1 MFSAVFD
8 LIHYKKLNKFKVFRS
23 SIRLLVYN
31 AKLVVPKNESQNIIS
46 TVAYYGKRLFS
57 FIRGRVNTDED
68 AEDILQ
74 DVWYQL
80 SNQPE
85 VGAIEQISGW
95 LYRVARNKITDR
107 YRKQKEASLDDFI
120 GEDEDGGFNFREILL
135 AEPYAPEQEGLKK
148 LFWEQLFM
156 ALEELP
162 ANQQYVFIQNELEE
176 RSFRELA
183 DETGENI
190 KTLISRKGYAVKHLR
205 NRLQN
210 LYQEFINY

>member
-1 MFSAVFD
+1 M
-8 LIHYKKLNKFKVFRS
+8 
-23 SIRLLVYN
+23 
-31 AKLVVPKNESQNIIS
+31 PKNEPQNIIS
-46 TVAYYGKRLFS
+46 AVADYGKRLFG

-85 VGAIEQISGW
+85 TNAIEQVGSW

-107 YRKQKEASLDDFI
+107 YRKQKDQLLEDLSF
-120 GEDEDGGFNFREILL
+120 EDEDGEISFKEILL
-135 AEPYAPEQEGLKK
+135 AEAYSPEEEGLKK
-148 LFWEQLFM
+148 LFWDQLFS

-162 ANQQYVFIQNELEE
+162 ENQRYVFIQNELEE
-176 RSFRELA
+176 RTFQDIA
-183 DETGENI
+183 NETGENI

-205 NRLQN
+205 NRLQH

>member
-1 MFSAVFD
+1 M
-8 LIHYKKLNKFKVFRS
+8 
-23 SIRLLVYN
+23 
-31 AKLVVPKNESQNIIS
+31 PTNESQNVIS
-46 TVAYYGKRLFS
+46 TVANYGKRLFS

-74 DVWYQL
+74 DVWFQL

-85 VGAIEQISGW
+85 AGTIEQISGW
-95 LYRVARNKITDR
+95 LYRVARNKITDK
-107 YRKQKEASLDDFI
+107 YRKQKDVLIDDLSY
-120 GEDEDGGFNFREILL
+120 EDEDGEINFREILL
-135 AEPYAPEQEGLKK
+135 AESFSPEEECLKK
-148 LFWEQLFM
+148 LFWDQLFL

-162 ANQQYVFIQNELEE
+162 ENQRYVFVQNELED
-176 RSFRELA
+176 RTFQELA

-205 NRLQN
+205 SRLQN

>member
-1 MFSAVFD
+1 M
-8 LIHYKKLNKFKVFRS
+8 
-23 SIRLLVYN
+23 
-31 AKLVVPKNESQNIIS
+31 PTNESQNIIS
-46 TVAYYGKRLFS
+46 TVADYGKRLFS

-85 VGAIEQISGW
+85 AGAIEQIGGW

-107 YRKQKEASLDDFI
+107 YRKQKDVLIEDLSYEDDE
-120 GEDEDGGFNFREILL
+120 GEINFREILL
-135 AEPYAPEQEGLKK
+135 AESFSPEEESLKK
-148 LFWEQLFM
+148 LFWDQLFL
-156 ALEELP
+156 ALAELP
-162 ANQQYVFIQNELEE
+162 ENQRYVFVQNDLED
-176 RSFRELA
+176 RTLQELA

>member
-1 MFSAVFD
+1 M
-8 LIHYKKLNKFKVFRS
+8 
-23 SIRLLVYN
+23 
-31 AKLVVPKNESQNIIS
+31 PTNESQNIIS
-46 TVAYYGKRLFS
+46 TVADYGKRLFS

-80 SNQPE
+80 SNHPE
-85 VGAIEQISGW
+85 AGAIEQIGGW

-107 YRKQKEASLDDFI
+107 YRKQKDVLIEDLSYEDDE
-120 GEDEDGGFNFREILL
+120 GEINFREILL
-135 AEPYAPEQEGLKK
+135 AESFSPEEESLKK
-148 LFWEQLFM
+148 LFWDQLFL
-156 ALEELP
+156 ALAELP
-162 ANQQYVFIQNELEE
+162 ENQRYVFVQNELED
-176 RSFRELA
+176 RTLQELA

-210 LYQEFINY
+210 LYQKFINY

>member
-1 MFSAVFD
+1 MPTD
-8 LIHYKKLNKFKVFRS
+8 E
-23 SIRLLVYN
+23 
-31 AKLVVPKNESQNIIS
+31 PQNIIS
-46 TVAYYGKRLFS
+46 TVADYGKRLFS

-85 VGAIEQISGW
+85 AGAIEQIGGW

-107 YRKQKEASLDDFI
+107 YRKQKDVLIEDLSY
-120 GEDEDGGFNFREILL
+120 EDEDGEINFREILL
-135 AEPYAPEQEGLKK
+135 AESYSPEEESLKK
-148 LFWEQLFM
+148 LFWDQLFL
-156 ALEELP
+156 ALQELP
-162 ANQQYVFIQNELEE
+162 ENQRYVFVQNELED
-176 RSFRELA
+176 RTFQELA